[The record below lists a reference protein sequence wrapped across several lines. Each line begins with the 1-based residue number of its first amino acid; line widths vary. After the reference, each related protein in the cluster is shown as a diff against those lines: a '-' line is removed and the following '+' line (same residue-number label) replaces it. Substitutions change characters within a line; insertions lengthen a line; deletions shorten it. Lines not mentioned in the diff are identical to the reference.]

1 MFWRNNISKDMV
13 KWMITDK
20 IDNKDQED
28 LNKEVTLDK
37 T

>member
-28 LNKEVTLDK
+28 LNKEVTLGK